1 MYETVRD
8 FGRDT
13 GDPAE
18 DQVRHEYLAEMEAT
32 QQAVEPAHQA
42 ARPTIAP
49 ADDLIAQT
57 LRMYRA
63 GAEPAEGNQSL
74 AELTET
80 TLGFELPAD
89 WSGRVQ
95 VQANVE
101 VEHDGERFVEPAGD
115 REPEFWG
122 VYAHHAS
129 GGHQWLADFAGPDA
143 QTNAEALADR
153 LAVIDAYATANEYEQ
168 AAKFARIHE
177 ERVRRDPNSTDEDRV
192 AAKEARKAAEGTAML
207 HDEDLQRRIADYE
220 REQQEMAQAMNAA
233 EQPAAA
239 QAPAKPERAYLNVP
253 FKEKDEVKALGARW
267 DRQERAWYVPAGVDP
282 APFAK
287 WAREGA
293 TAAVE
298 ARAEAQATQPTAE
311 RPNAAQA
318 RVYLAVPYGERQV
331 AKAAGAQWDKVAK
344 SWYAGPNADM
354 GKLQRWLPDNVPT
367 QQSPA
372 VTPEDE
378 FAEAL
383 KSMGCVVTPGGG
395 HPIMDG
401 KKHRIETEGDKKGEK
416 SGFYVGHLDGHPAGY
431 IKNNR
436 TGVEMKWKAKG
447 YALDPAEKAKMQAEA
462 AAKLAARAEEQER
475 LHEATAQRIGRQA
488 QSLVPITEPT
498 PYLRDKG
505 LQLHA
510 GILTD
515 QEGQKTYIP
524 AYDADGKQWT
534 MQYIQEDGTKRF
546 AKDSRKEGCFHVV
559 GGMDALAAAPALVI
573 GEGYATAATVAE
585 ALGHATV
592 AAFDSGN
599 LQAVAEALHAKF
611 PDKPVVI
618 AGDDDR
624 QVQITQGVNPGRT
637 KAQEAAKA
645 VGGKAIFP
653 IFAPGETAYPKEL
666 PPITPESYRNHLHAE
681 KRLADAAAG
690 KVQLSEADTAK
701 LKESLLSDDQ
711 LAALSNM
718 KKHTDFND
726 LSERSSL
733 GKDGVERQVRS
744 AVGKVL
750 LDEGQRQKVQ
760 QLKQQEIE
768 QQEQRQRRA
777 RTY

>member
-1 MYETVRD
+1 MSRAKAWRRAALATYIAAGAALTLAGYTVATTAANANTL
-8 FGRDT
+8 RDT
-13 GDPAE
+13 RERIEDFQREQTAIAENSISAASVRRGTLPPDTRPPVAPDWPA
-18 DQVRHEYLAEMEAT
+18 LAE
-32 QQAVEPAHQA
+32 
-42 ARPTIAP
+42 
-49 ADDLIAQT
+49 
-57 LRMYRA
+57 RA
-63 GAEPAEGNQSL
+63 MPS
-74 AELTET
+74 
-80 TLGFELPAD
+80 
-89 WSGRVQ
+89 V
-95 VQANVE
+95 V
-101 VEHDGERFVEPAGD
+101 
-115 REPEFWG
+115 
-122 VYAHHAS
+122 
-129 GGHQWLADFAGPDA
+129 
-143 QTNAEALADR
+143 ALAG
-153 LAVIDAYATANEYEQ
+153 IDKPYGTGQNNHAW
-168 AAKFARIHE
+168 RIPG
-177 ERVRRDPNSTDEDRV
+177 V
-192 AAKEARKAAEGTAML
+192 
-207 HDEDLQRRIADYE
+207 
-220 REQQEMAQAMNAA
+220 QQNA
-233 EQPAAA
+233 
-239 QAPAKPERAYLNVP
+239 
-253 FKEKDEVKALGARW
+253 
-267 DRQERAWYVPAGVDP
+267 
-282 APFAK
+282 
-287 WAREGA
+287 A
-293 TAAVE
+293 TAALTRIRAWHRDWPKEDAKRRQRIICGGVAVEGNKVLTVAHCVEGQEALRVRTAAGEWRE
-298 ARAEAQATQPTAE
+298 ARVIGADIS
-311 RPNAAQA
+311 RD
-318 RVYLAVPYGERQV
+318 V
-331 AKAAGAQWDKVAK
+331 A
-344 SWYAGPNADM
+344 
-354 GKLQRWLPDNVPT
+354 L
-367 QQSPA
+367 
-372 VTPEDE
+372 
-378 FAEAL
+378 
-383 KSMGCVVTPGGG
+383 
-395 HPIMDG
+395 
-401 KKHRIETEGDKKGEK
+401 IETEGDKKGEK

-475 LHEATAQRIGRQA
+475 QHEATAQRIGRQA

-505 LQLHA
+505 LQVHA
-510 GILTD
+510 GVLTD

-653 IFAPGETAYPKEL
+653 IFAPGENAYPKEL
-666 PPITPESYRNHLHAE
+666 PPITPENYRNHLHAE

-701 LKESLLSDDQ
+701 LKESLLNDGQ

-760 QLKQQEIE
+760 QLKQQDIE